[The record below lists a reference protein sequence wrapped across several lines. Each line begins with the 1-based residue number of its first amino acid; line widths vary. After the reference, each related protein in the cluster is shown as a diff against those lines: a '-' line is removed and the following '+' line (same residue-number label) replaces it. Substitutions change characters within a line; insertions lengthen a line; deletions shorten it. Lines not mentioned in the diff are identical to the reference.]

1 MLELMN
7 FLLNHAVGQLGRDR
21 IYSVTFGASTPTVRV
36 FEDETLLAD
45 FWTVDGVI
53 HEKKFY

>member
-1 MLELMN
+1 MN

-21 IYSVTFGASTPTVRV
+21 IYSVTFGVSTPTVRV

-45 FWTVDGVI
+45 FWTVNGVI